1 MKKSMAFFTVAAL
14 VALLGCGKS
23 EEGANTLV
31 VQNYIG
37 TVTIQGSGGSRQPEI
52 GGSVAEGET
61 VVTGGAS
68 SVDLV
73 YNESALV
80 RINENSSTRI
90 DSVMATLKKSTDLSL
105 QKGSI
110 FTTVSKLKDDENFRV
125 NTPTMVI
132 AVRGT
137 SFRVSSDDNI
147 SDTDVLS
154 GTVRVNPVQDGK
166 VVADVT
172 NLVGENSRAEIR
184 RDQISEIMK
193 NRKIE
198 VAAIRADRLQR
209 LREDLNRV
217 DSAVVDRLNPGLRKE
232 FRMKLLQMR
241 QDRFEMME
249 KQREDRM
256 QKFIERK
263 KAAGARI
270 RERLLEKSLKREEKK
285 ALLEKRLEE
294 HREKK
299 EGLKEKILEKREE
312 RAEQRQ
318 EKKEAFI
325 EKLREKKQAA
335 AERRNE
341 KLEEFKKRREEAQ
354 KKRRGGN

>member
-1 MKKSMAFFTVAAL
+1 MKKTMALMTVLALAAL
-14 VALLGCGKS
+14 SSCVKK
-23 EEGANTLV
+23 EGADILV
-31 VQNYIG
+31 IQNYIG
-37 TVTIQGSGGSRQPEI
+37 TVTIQGSGGSRAPEI
-52 GGSVAEGET
+52 GGPIAAGET
-61 VVTGGAS
+61 IVTAGIS

-80 RINENSSTRI
+80 RINENSTVRV
-90 DSVMATLKKSTDLSL
+90 DSVIAGMKKSTGLSL
-105 QKGSI
+105 QKGSV
-110 FTTVSKLKDDENFRV
+110 FNTVSKLKENESFSV
-125 NTPTMVI
+125 STPTMVV

-137 SFRVSSDDNI
+137 SFRVSTDATT

-154 GTVRVNPVQDGK
+154 GTVKVNPVQDGK
-166 VVADVT
+166 VVTEVT
-172 NLVGENSRAEIR
+172 NLVGENNRAEIR
-184 RDQISEIMK
+184 RDQIREIMK

-209 LREDLNRV
+209 LRDDLNRI
-217 DSAVVDRLNPGLRKE
+217 DHAVVDRLNPGLRKE

-249 KQREDRM
+249 KQRKDRM
-256 QKFIERK
+256 QKFLERK
-263 KAAGARI
+263 KESGARI

-294 HREKK
+294 RREKK
-299 EGLKEKILEKREE
+299 EALKEKILKKREE
-312 RAEQRQ
+312 RAEQRK

-335 AERRNE
+335 AEKRNE
-341 KLEEFKKRREEAQ
+341 KIEELKKKREEAQ